1 MIFLNTP
8 NNPTGQLIS
17 IEDLETNQQSGGETR
32 SC

>member
-17 IEDLETNQQSGGETR
+17 IADLARISEAARATP